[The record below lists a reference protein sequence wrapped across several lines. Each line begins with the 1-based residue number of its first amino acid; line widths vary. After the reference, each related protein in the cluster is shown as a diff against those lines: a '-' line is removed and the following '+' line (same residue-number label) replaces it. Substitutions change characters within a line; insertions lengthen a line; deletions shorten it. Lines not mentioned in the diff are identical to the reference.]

1 MAFSELEL
9 ARVHRI
15 MTHYIARRRPRP
27 EIRDQLDI
35 GYVVEGQSVIIQ
47 EDRRMSDGSR
57 LLEPVAKATW
67 VRTQKVWKVF
77 WMRADLRGHSYE
89 PLAQASTLEKVLEGV
104 DADPYGCFW
113 G

>member
-9 ARVHRI
+9 ARVHRT
-15 MTHYIARRRPRP
+15 MESYIVRRRPRP
-27 EIRDQLDI
+27 EIRQQLDI
-35 GYVVEGQSVIIQ
+35 GYAVENQSVILY
-47 EDRRMSDGSR
+47 EDRQLYDGSR

-67 VRTQKVWKVF
+67 VRTKKVWKIF
-77 WMRADLRGHSYE
+77 WMRADLRWHSYE
-89 PLAQASTLEKVLEGV
+89 PLAKVRTLDKVLEGV

>member
-9 ARVHRI
+9 VRVNRI
-15 MTHYIARRRPRP
+15 MTPYLARRRPPP
-27 EIRDQLDI
+27 EIREELDI
-35 GYVVEGQSVIIQ
+35 GYCVQGQSVIIH
-47 EDRRMSDGSR
+47 EDRRLYDGAR

-67 VRTQKVWKVF
+67 VRTQKVWKIF
-77 WMRADLRGHSYE
+77 WMRADLRWHSYE
-89 PLAQASTLEKVLEGV
+89 PLPKARTLDKVLEGV

>member
-35 GYVVEGQSVIIQ
+35 GYVVEGQSVIIH
-47 EDRRMSDGSR
+47 EDRQLYDGSR

-67 VRTQKVWKVF
+67 VRTQKVWKIF
-77 WMRADLRGHSYE
+77 WMRSDLRWHGYE
-89 PLAQASTLEKVLEGV
+89 PLAQVRTLDKVLEGV